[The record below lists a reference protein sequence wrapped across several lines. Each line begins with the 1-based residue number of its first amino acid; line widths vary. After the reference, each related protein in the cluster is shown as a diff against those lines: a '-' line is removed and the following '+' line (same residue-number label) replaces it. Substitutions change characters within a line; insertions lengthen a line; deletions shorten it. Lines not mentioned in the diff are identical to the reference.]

1 MITTSRPPSVHSA
14 NTDADPFSVLLRPPA
29 SETEHERVA
38 RLQRE
43 ADAKRISDSIDEE
56 IKADRER
63 LRKTKQDIRLLLLG
77 QAESGK
83 STLQKQ
89 FQLLYNPSGLDEE
102 RLSWRTVIYFNI
114 ARPIR
119 RILDAL
125 DAYGDGGDD
134 DDDLIPEVNYGYTPN
149 PPSGMAV
156 TSDYAENKSITPSQ
170 ASLEKK
176 VSQLRARLSSLLA
189 AEERLAERLSGG
201 VNVSGSGRGS
211 VFVRTG
217 WQARTLGLA
226 FGKSRERTS
235 SGGRFSFTGRSS
247 IDNQKGVSEA
257 ELQAKK
263 AQAEEDDLIAEV
275 GAILSESQGDI
286 KELWELPAVKRL
298 RDRRRLKLEEWA
310 DYFLNNIGRV
320 SNSGYV
326 PTTEDILHARIQT
339 MGVAEHVFDMSVHGR
354 TVRWH
359 LYDVGGARGQRHSWI
374 PYFDDATAIIF
385 LAPVSAFDQYLDEDP
400 KINRVDDSL
409 QLFKQICSNAL
420 LKRTH
425 LVLFLNKTDVL
436 KSKLDAGTRVNKYIT
451 SYGDRANEYDAVVAY
466 FRAHFTQVHRR
477 NNENNRVL
485 FTHLTSVV
493 DTKAMQSI
501 ITDVRDS
508 IFRGYLKSAALV

>member
-1 MITTSRPPSVHSA
+1 MISTSRPPSVHSS
-14 NTDADPFSVLLRPPA
+14 NTDADPFSLFLRPPA
-29 SETEHERVA
+29 SETEHERVT
-38 RLQRE
+38 RLHRE
-43 ADAKRISDSIDEE
+43 VDAKRISDSIDEE

-63 LRKTKQDIRLLLLG
+63 MRKSKQDIRLLLLG

-89 FQLLYNPSGLDEE
+89 FQLMYNPSGLDEE

-114 ARPIR
+114 ARPVR
-119 RILDAL
+119 RILEAL
-125 DAYGDGGDD
+125 ETVGEGDD
-134 DDDLIPEVNYGYTPN
+134 DDDMASEAAFANLPDTPTGL
-149 PPSGMAV
+149 PVAADFSEQM
-156 TSDYAENKSITPSQ
+156 SLSPSQ

-176 VSQLRARLSSLLA
+176 VAQLRARLSPLLA
-189 AEERLAERLSGG
+189 AEASLAERLSGG

-211 VFVRTG
+211 VFVRSG
-217 WQARTLGLA
+217 WQSRTLGLA
-226 FGKSRERTS
+226 FGKARERTS
-235 SGGRFSFTGRSS
+235 SGGRFSFTGRNSL
-247 IDNQKGVSEA
+247 DNKGSEM
-257 ELQAKK
+257 ELQARI
-263 AQAEEDDLIAEV
+263 AQAEEDRLIEEV
-275 GAILSESQGDI
+275 ASVLSECQGDVR
-286 KELWELPAVKRL
+286 ELWELPAVKKL

-310 DYFLNNIGRV
+310 DYFMDTISRV
-320 SNSGYV
+320 ATPGYI

-359 LYDVGGARGQRHSWI
+359 LFDVGGARGQRHSWI

-385 LAPVSAFDQYLDEDP
+385 MAPVSAFDQYLDEDP
-400 KINRVDDSL
+400 RINRVDDSL
-409 QLFKQICSNAL
+409 QLFKQICSNPL
-420 LKRTH
+420 LKRAH
-425 LVLFLNKTDVL
+425 LVLFLNKTDL
-436 KSKLDAGTRVNKYIT
+436 LRAKLATGTRVNKYIT

-466 FRAHFTQVHRR
+466 FKAHFTQVHRR
-477 NNENNRVL
+477 NNENSRVL

>member
-1 MITTSRPPSVHSA
+1 MISTSRPPSVHSSSA
-14 NTDADPFSVLLRPPA
+14 DADPFSVLLRPPA

-38 RLQRE
+38 RLNRE

-63 LRKTKQDIRLLLLG
+63 MRKSKQDIRLLLLG

-89 FQLLYNPSGLDEE
+89 FQLMYNPSGLDEE
-102 RLSWRTVIYFNI
+102 RLSWRTVVYFNI
-114 ARPIR
+114 ARPVR
-119 RILDAL
+119 RILEAL
-125 DAYGDGGDD
+125 ETFGEGDD
-134 DDDLIPEVNYGYTPN
+134 DDDLISEAAFASTPDT
-149 PPSGMAV
+149 PTGLPVAP
-156 TSDYAENKSITPSQ
+156 DFAEQKSLSPSQ

-176 VSQLRARLSSLLA
+176 VAQLRARLSPLLA
-189 AEERLAERLSGG
+189 AEASLAERLSGG

-211 VFVRTG
+211 VFVRSG
-217 WQARTLGLA
+217 WQAKTLGLA
-226 FGKSRERTS
+226 FGKARERTS

-247 IDNQKGVSEA
+247 MENKGSDI
-257 ELQAKK
+257 ELQARR
-263 AQAEEDDLIAEV
+263 AQAEEDRLVAEV
-275 GAILSESQGDI
+275 ASILSECQGDI
-286 KELWELPAVKRL
+286 RELWELPAVKKL

-310 DYFLNNIGRV
+310 DYFLDTISRV
-320 SNSGYV
+320 ANPGYI

-359 LYDVGGARGQRHSWI
+359 LFDVGGARGQRHSWI

-385 LAPVSAFDQYLDEDP
+385 MAPVSAFDQYLDEDP
-400 KINRVDDSL
+400 RTNRVDDSL
-409 QLFKQICSNAL
+409 QLFKQICSNPL
-420 LKRTH
+420 LKRAH
-425 LVLFLNKTDVL
+425 LVLFLNKTDL
-436 KSKLDAGTRVNKYIT
+436 LRAKLAAGIRVNKYIT

-466 FRAHFTQVHRR
+466 FKAHFTQVHRR

>member
-1 MITTSRPPSVHSA
+1 MISTSRPPSVHSS
-14 NTDADPFSVLLRPPA
+14 NTDADPFSLFLRPPA
-29 SETEHERVA
+29 SETEHERVT
-38 RLQRE
+38 RLHRE

-63 LRKTKQDIRLLLLG
+63 MRKSKQDIRLLLLG

-89 FQLLYNPSGLDEE
+89 FQLMYNPSGLDEE

-114 ARPIR
+114 ARPVR
-119 RILDAL
+119 RILEAL
-125 DAYGDGGDD
+125 ETVGEGDD
-134 DDDLIPEVNYGYTPN
+134 DDDMASEAAFANSPDTPTGL
-149 PPSGMAV
+149 PVAADFSEQM
-156 TSDYAENKSITPSQ
+156 SLSPSQ

-176 VSQLRARLSSLLA
+176 VAQLRARLSPLLA
-189 AEERLAERLSGG
+189 AEASLAERLSGG

-211 VFVRTG
+211 VFVRSG
-217 WQARTLGLA
+217 WQSRTLGLA
-226 FGKSRERTS
+226 FGKARERTS
-235 SGGRFSFTGRSS
+235 SGGRFSFTGRNSL
-247 IDNQKGVSEA
+247 DNKGSEM
-257 ELQAKK
+257 ELQARI
-263 AQAEEDDLIAEV
+263 AQAEEDRLIEEV
-275 GAILSESQGDI
+275 ASVLSECQGDVR
-286 KELWELPAVKRL
+286 ELWELPAVKKL

-310 DYFLNNIGRV
+310 DYFMDTISRV
-320 SNSGYV
+320 ATPGYI

-359 LYDVGGARGQRHSWI
+359 LFDVGGARGQRHSWI

-385 LAPVSAFDQYLDEDP
+385 MAPVSAFDQYLDEDP
-400 KINRVDDSL
+400 RINRVDDSL
-409 QLFKQICSNAL
+409 QLFKQICSNPL
-420 LKRTH
+420 LKRAH
-425 LVLFLNKTDVL
+425 LVLFLNKTDL
-436 KSKLDAGTRVNKYIT
+436 LRAKLATGTRVNKYIT

-466 FRAHFTQVHRR
+466 FKAHFTQVHRR
-477 NNENNRVL
+477 NNENSRVL

>member
-1 MITTSRPPSVHSA
+1 MITTSRPPSAHSS

-63 LRKTKQDIRLLLLG
+63 MRKSKQDIRLLLLG

-89 FQLLYNPSGLDEE
+89 FQLMYNPSGLDEE
-102 RLSWRTVIYFNI
+102 RLSWRSVIYFNI
-114 ARPIR
+114 ARPVR

-125 DAYGDGGDD
+125 EAFGEGDD
-134 DDDLIPEVNYGYTPN
+134 DDDLISEAAFASTPDT
-149 PPSGMAV
+149 PTGLPVAA
-156 TSDYAENKSITPSQ
+156 DLAEQKSLSPSQ

-176 VSQLRARLSSLLA
+176 VAQLRTRLSALLG
-189 AEERLAERLSGG
+189 AEATLADRLSGG
-201 VNVSGSGRGS
+201 VNVSGSGKGS

-217 WQARTLGLA
+217 WQSRTLGLA
-226 FGKSRERTS
+226 FGKARERTS
-235 SGGRFSFTGRSS
+235 SGGRFSFTGGRSS
-247 IDNQKGVSEA
+247 MEYKSSDM
-257 ELQAKK
+257 ELQARQ
-263 AQAEEDDLIAEV
+263 AQAEEDKLIAEV
-275 GAILSESQGDI
+275 ASVLTNCQGDV
-286 KELWELPAVKRL
+286 KELWELPEVKKL

-310 DYFLNNIGRV
+310 DYFLDNISRV
-320 SNSGYV
+320 ANPGYI

-385 LAPVSAFDQYLDEDP
+385 MAPVSAFDQYLDEDP
-400 KINRVDDSL
+400 RTNRVDDSL
-409 QLFKQICSNAL
+409 QLFKQICSNPL
-420 LKRTH
+420 LKRAH
-425 LVLFLNKTDVL
+425 LVLFLNKTDL
-436 KSKLDAGTRVNKYIT
+436 LRSKLAAGIRVNKYIT

-466 FRAHFTQVHRR
+466 FKAHFTQVHRR